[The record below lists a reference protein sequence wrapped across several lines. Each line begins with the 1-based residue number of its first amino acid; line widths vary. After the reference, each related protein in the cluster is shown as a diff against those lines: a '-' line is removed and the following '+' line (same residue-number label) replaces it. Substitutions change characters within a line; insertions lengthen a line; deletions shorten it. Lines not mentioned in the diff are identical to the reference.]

1 MQDAGG
7 TTESFYILGSLLLL
21 NNPSGSL
28 ILASQA
34 ILAVYHALS
43 CGRSLGPLGKPLQPL
58 STMAG
63 AHRERAL
70 FAMGFLDIIA
80 FVQLLFHA
88 LTGGCSPSGT
98 CAELHLPEFGQ
109 EPLDQQLTRNVRIDP
124 RLTARLLSYRSICPL
139 ASLSALLSLSLSLSH
154 SPLTRTPARSY
165 YSPVWDAIGRS
176 AVGQAAKRLPF
187 FDSVRLWFQSG
198 AVMA

>member
-43 CGRSLGPLGKPLQPL
+43 CGRSLGPLDKPLQPL

-88 LTGGCSPSGT
+88 LTGGAVLRGLVQSFIYLNLVKNRSG
-98 CAELHLPEFGQ
+98 L
-109 EPLDQQLTRNVRIDP
+109 VRGVY
-124 RLTARLLSYRSICPL
+124 T
-139 ASLSALLSLSLSLSH
+139 SLRAGNIREIWKIQGH
-154 SPLTRTPARSY
+154 GM
-165 YSPVWDAIGRS
+165 DAG
-176 AVGQAAKRLPF
+176 G
-187 FDSVRLWFQSG
+187 
-198 AVMA
+198 M